1 MLMSLKRRI
10 KTADLPETVSSELTN
25 GFASQLKS
33 AKACGAA
40 LAHQFTEWPIEAPQA
55 LRNCIL

>member
-25 GFASQLKS
+25 GS
-33 AKACGAA
+33 
-40 LAHQFTEWPIEAPQA
+40 HHV
-55 LRNCIL
+55 